1 MLHFN
6 NITYPAEA
14 TLLQDLFYAIC
25 IYISLYSYIRL
36 PSLFAKCYLK
46 QQTKDYIVAGILC
59 FFIWIQFTFIT
70 ERVLKHKGVYLYWLI
85 FIVLYPYL
93 YSGYLRHYHDEDV
106 RKKRLFL
113 SLVVLLN
120 ILLWFFLTDIYFG

>member
-106 RKKRLFL
+106 RKKDY
-113 SLVVLLN
+113 
-120 ILLWFFLTDIYFG
+120 FFR